1 MKRGAEKLQ
10 VKSHPLG
17 KMELEKTGFVFIEH
31 LLYVG
36 DGAKYQGQNG
46 E

>member
-10 VKSHPLG
+10 VKPYLLG

-31 LLYVG
+31 LLYVR
-36 DGAKYQGQNG
+36 DGAKYQEQNG